1 MEDIHYLCGS
11 VTTKNHIMKFFNALS
26 LSLILFSLAGCAQKP
41 EVTANY
47 QVIPLPQ
54 EIAVDSVAKGFV
66 FDKSTAIAYASDDA
80 SMQKNAELLASY
92 LAETTGITPAIKP
105 DASKNAIIL
114 TDTLSNP
121 NSEAYNITVN
131 SDRIVIDGASSAGT
145 FYGIQTIRK
154 SVAAADSLKQGA
166 VLFPA
171 AEIYDA
177 PRFAYRGG
185 HFDTARHFFTPD
197 SVKIFIDMLA
207 MHNINKFHWHITDD
221 QGWRLEI
228 KSRPEL
234 TEKGSIRKGTM
245 IGQNFSTNDS
255 IPYGGFYTQ
264 DEVRD
269 IVQYAADRHI
279 TIIPEIDLPG
289 HMLAALAAYPEL
301 GCTGGPYDVWG
312 KWGVSE
318 DVLCAGNDSVYAFL
332 DDVLGEVV
340 DLFPSEYI
348 HIGGDECPKARW
360 SKCPKC
366 QAKIK
371 ELGLKSDSHSTAEQ
385 KLQTHVMAHASDFLA
400 QHGRKVI
407 GWDEILEGGAPDGSI
422 IMSWRGIDGAREA
435 AKAGHD
441 AIMTPCQY
449 LYFDFRQSDD
459 PSEPI
464 AATWGDIIIPETV
477 YGFDPIP
484 ADLTPEETKHILGVQ
499 ANLWTEY
506 IPNFRQAEYMLVP
519 RLAALAEVQWS
530 SAPKDFEAFK
540 NRLPG
545 ITRLY
550 DLNGYNRSKHVSF
563 AD

>member
-1 MEDIHYLCGS
+1 
-11 VTTKNHIMKFFNALS
+11 MKLFKALS
-26 LSLILFSLAGCAQKP
+26 LSLLLISFASCTQKP
-41 EVTANY
+41 EMTANY

-54 EIAVDSVAKGFV
+54 EITVDTVAEGFV
-66 FDKSTAIAYASDDA
+66 FNGKTTITCSSTDE

-92 LAETTGITPAIKP
+92 LAESTGITPAIKNE
-105 DASKNAIIL
+105 ASKNTIVL

-121 NSEAYNITVN
+121 NSEAYNISVN
-131 SDRIVIDGASSAGT
+131 SDRIVIDGASPAGA

-154 SVAAADSLKQGA
+154 SVAASDSIRQGA

-171 AEIYDA
+171 ADIFDA
-177 PRFAYRGG
+177 PRFAYRGA
-185 HFDTARHFFTPD
+185 HFDTSRHFFAPD
-197 SVKIFIDMLA
+197 SVKIFIDMIA
-207 MHNINKFHWHITDD
+207 MHNINRFHWHITDD
-221 QGWRLEI
+221 QGWRIEI

-234 TEKGSIRKGTM
+234 TEKGSMRSGTM
-245 IGQNFSTNDS
+245 IGKQFSTNDS

-264 DEVRD
+264 NEIRD
-269 IVQYAADRHI
+269 IIKYAADRHI

-301 GCTGGPYDVWG
+301 GCTGGPYEVWG

-318 DVLCAGNDSVYAFL
+318 DVLCAGNDLSYAFL
-332 DDVLGEVV
+332 DDVLGEVA

-360 SKCPKC
+360 AKCPKC

-371 ELGLKSDSHSTAEQ
+371 ALGLKSDSHSTAEQ

-400 QHGRKVI
+400 KHGRKVI
-407 GWDEILEGGAPDGSI
+407 GWDEILEGGAPEGSV
-422 IMSWRGIDGAREA
+422 IMSWRGIKGAQQA

-449 LYFDFRQSDD
+449 LYFDFRQSDN
-459 PSEPI
+459 PSDPI
-464 AATWGDIIIPETV
+464 AATWGNIIVPETV
-477 YGFDPIP
+477 YNFDPIP
-484 ADLTPEETKHILGVQ
+484 SDLTPEEAKHIIGVQ

-506 IPNFRQAEYMLVP
+506 IPNFRHAEYMLVP

-545 ITRLY
+545 IINLY
-550 DLNGYNRSKHVSF
+550 ELNGYNYSNYISEAK
-563 AD
+563 